1 MKVSE
6 EWKAASE
13 RENVLPDGFRE
24 ETVTEP
30 MNSLTTHKYL
40 ITFVIGKQR
49 ALEDTILYVDSI
61 AVQPWSFDWLAIL
74 Y

>member
-1 MKVSE
+1 
-6 EWKAASE
+6 
-13 RENVLPDGFRE
+13 
-24 ETVTEP
+24 
-30 MNSLTTHKYL
+30 MNSFFFDHTHP

-49 ALEDTILYVDSI
+49 ALEDTFLYVDSI

>member
-30 MNSLTTHKYL
+30 MNSLTTR
-40 ITFVIGKQR
+40 IQ
-49 ALEDTILYVDSI
+49 
-61 AVQPWSFDWLAIL
+61 
-74 Y
+74 